1 MINQRKAVVR
11 KRPSPPSA
19 PRQLSIAFDPQ
30 VLHGMTPFERSR
42 AVTHLASL
50 LIQAAGVV
58 IEERDND
65 RI

>member
-30 VLHGMTPFERSR
+30 VLHAPLEVRQEKLMKPSG
-42 AVTHLASL
+42 
-50 LIQAAGVV
+50 
-58 IEERDND
+58 
-65 RI
+65 